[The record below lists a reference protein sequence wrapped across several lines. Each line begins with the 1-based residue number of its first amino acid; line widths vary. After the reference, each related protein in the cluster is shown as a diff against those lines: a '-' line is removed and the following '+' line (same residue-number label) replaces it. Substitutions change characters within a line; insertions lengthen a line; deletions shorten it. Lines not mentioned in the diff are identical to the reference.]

1 MIESKDITILIS
13 NSGNS
18 MEVVNCIKYIKAIGS
33 KTIAFTSNRNS
44 VLAKE
49 CDYAL
54 IYPAKDEADHLNLAP
69 TTSSTITL
77 VLGDSIACALSKS
90 SNFGS
95 SDFYKYH
102 QEEV

>member
-1 MIESKDITILIS
+1 
-13 NSGNS
+13 

-102 QEEV
+102 PGGSLGEKLKTANNG